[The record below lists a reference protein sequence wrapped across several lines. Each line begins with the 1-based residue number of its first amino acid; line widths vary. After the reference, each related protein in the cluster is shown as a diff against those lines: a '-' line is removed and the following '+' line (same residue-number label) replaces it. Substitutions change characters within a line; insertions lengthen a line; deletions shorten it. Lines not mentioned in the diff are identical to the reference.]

1 MKRAITIAI
10 AVLVVVAL
18 AYIAGYWS
26 QHQRLTDAQAQLQE
40 TQNRLAVA
48 EGRIRLGEVLG
59 ELLRLSDAVGSKNY
73 GEAATL
79 SSSFFDSVRVEAS
92 RADKP
97 DVMATLPAILN
108 RRDQVTT
115 AIAGMDPSLSTV
127 LKEQERALRLALGY
141 PVTGPA

>member
-1 MKRAITIAI
+1 MKRAITI

-18 AYIAGYWS
+18 AYIAGYWP

-59 ELLRLSDAVGSKNY
+59 QLFRLSDAVAAKNY

-79 SSSFFDSVRVEAS
+79 SSSFFDSVSVEAS

-97 DVMATLPAILN
+97 DVMATLQAILN
-108 RRDQVTT
+108 TRDQVTT
-115 AIAGMDPSLSTV
+115 AIAGMDLSLSTV

-141 PVTGPA
+141 PVTGQA

>member
-1 MKRAITIAI
+1 MKRAITI

-18 AYIAGYWS
+18 AYIAGYWP

-59 ELLRLSDAVGSKNY
+59 QLFRLSDAVAAKNY

-97 DVMATLPAILN
+97 DVMATLQAILN
-108 RRDQVTT
+108 TRDQVTT
-115 AIAGMDPSLSTV
+115 AIAGMDLSLSTV

>member
-1 MKRAITIAI
+1 MKRAITITI
-10 AVLVVVAL
+10 AGLVVVAL
-18 AYIAGYWS
+18 AYIAGYWP

-59 ELLRLSDAVGSKNY
+59 QLFRLSDAVAARNY

-97 DVMATLPAILN
+97 DVIATLQAILN
-108 RRDQVTT
+108 TRDQVTT

>member
-1 MKRAITIAI
+1 MKRAITI

-18 AYIAGYWS
+18 AYIAGYWP

-59 ELLRLSDAVGSKNY
+59 QLFRLSDVVAAKNY

-97 DVMATLPAILN
+97 DVMATLQAILN
-108 RRDQVTT
+108 TRDQVTT
-115 AIAGMDPSLSTV
+115 AIAGMDLSLSTL